1 MELNSIHSSPV
12 NIAGL
17 REMTDDPHTVALTQI
32 NLLGKY
38 QAPPIHSGSFTSR
51 LESCRA
57 GGELEGQCQCYC
69 CWGPPWLGER
79 TPSGGDW
86 LYPTELH
93 SSCVWGLHQPT
104 PGEDTALSSHH
115 CTLHLQHSSYHG
127 SPWFTMVYYGHLSSP
142 QFTLNKQQLADC
154 WATESCELGTLLP
167 VHGSNS
173 IRNAF
178 PTVQPVKD
186 AHWLSEANQT
196 SFCFSVTES
205 SLRNVKWTV
214 TNWSITETNQWCAG
228 VWPEDGRSW
237 VTSRRNLIWDETR
250 IGPNKLQDVSQ
261 NYLDNVLSHN
271 LIRAETR

>member
-1 MELNSIHSSPV
+1 MIFTLTDISQYLTGKVSPSFISPHS
-12 NIAGL
+12 
-17 REMTDDPHTVALTQI
+17 R
-32 NLLGKY
+32 
-38 QAPPIHSGSFTSR
+38 
-51 LESCRA
+51 RA

-69 CWGPPWLGER
+69 CWGPPWLSER

-93 SSCVWGLHQPT
+93 SSCVWGLHQPS
-104 PGEDTALSSHH
+104 PGEDTALSS
-115 CTLHLQHSSYHG
+115 LHTASPHSS
-127 SPWFTMVYYGHLSSP
+127 HLTSP
-142 QFTLNKQQLADC
+142 QASLNKQLIAESLSSQS
-154 WATESCELGTLLP
+154 WAWYCYNSLYR
-167 VHGSNS
+167 SNS

>member
-1 MELNSIHSSPV
+1 MILTLWHWLWSTCWENIRPRQSTLDLLLPVWRAAELVESWKV
-12 NIAGL
+12 NVNVIVVEA
-17 REMTDDPHTVALTQI
+17 PHGWV
-32 NLLGKY
+32 
-38 QAPPIHSGSFTSR
+38 R
-51 LESCRA
+51 
-57 GGELEGQCQCYC
+57 
-69 CWGPPWLGER
+69 GPPVVETGYIPLSSIQVVYEDCTNPHQGR
-79 TPSGGDW
+79 TLPCHH
-86 LYPTELH
+86 T
-93 SSCVWGLHQPT
+93 
-104 PGEDTALSSHH
+104 TALCISN
-115 CTLHLQHSSYHG
+115 THLTMAHHG
-127 SPWFTMVYYGHLSSP
+127 SPWFTMGHYGHLSSP